1 MVDQLNINK
10 NVRSWQSQIG
20 YVPQNVY
27 LSDESL
33 AKNIAFGI
41 DEKLIDLKRIH
52 SSIKSA
58 QLEEFVNSLPD
69 GINSEVG
76 ERGSRISGGQRQRI
90 GIARALYYNPELL
103 VFDEATSA
111 LDNKTEVEVMEVIT
125 ALKGSRTILIIAHRI
140 STIENC
146 DKVYEIKEGE
156 ILQLR

>member
-1 MVDQLNINK
+1 MNINK
-10 NVRSWQSQIG
+10 NVRSWQNQIG

-41 DEKLIDLKRIH
+41 DEKLIDYNRIY

-58 QLEEFVNSLPD
+58 QLEEFVNSLQD

-111 LDNKTEVEVMEVIT
+111 LDNKTELEVMEVIT
-125 ALKGSRTILIIAHRI
+125 SLKGSRTILIIAHRI

-146 DKVYEIKEGE
+146 DKVYEIKEGK